1 MRFSNS
7 DVIVIVAGFLTSAF
21 AKPHGHKLKHNHSG
35 KGDQLL
41 KRMDLVA
48 SSPSSHVKAATVP
61 SPTLLAFELN
71 GITISQTEAC
81 QGIKSGALKF
91 ADGTD
96 QSQLCPEQ
104 EVSDASPTPVI
115 PPFQWTA
122 SHDLFTR
129 PGSSTPE
136 QSQRTDKYRQN
147 FDQPSRI
154 RSFTTSPSKK
164 PAVMSFSAA
173 NRELSLNSS
182 NRSVGLDHSHSQGL
196 DTEFVDG
203 KIDCSH
209 FPSDYGPIAIP
220 WINLGGWSGIQYPT
234 VRNQRIIDIR
244 TGVNGG
250 QNCSAGALC
259 SYACPPG
266 YQKSQWP
273 AIQGAS
279 GQSVGGLQCNSDNK
293 LQLTNPELSKNL
305 CIRGTGATKVQN
317 KLSNNAAICRTD
329 YPGTED
335 ETVPLN
341 TQPGTTSELTCPSSS
356 TYFKHRGS
364 PTSAQYYVNNKGVP
378 LEEACRWNVDGSSK
392 GNWAPTYFGVGQD
405 LSGKTWLSI
414 ASTKQNNP
422 SKFVPLDYTA
432 EITGEGLSG
441 KCRVKEGNYC
451 SGDQYGEC
459 NDSGCTVSMAFIIEG
474 SP

>member
-7 DVIVIVAGFLTSAF
+7 VITLIATGFLTSAS
-21 AKPHGHKLKHNHSG
+21 AKPHGHKLKHNHLE

-41 KRMDLVA
+41 RVLNLMA
-48 SSPSSHVKAATVP
+48 RSPASHVKIVTVP
-61 SPTLLAFELN
+61 GPTLLAFELN
-71 GITISQTEAC
+71 GKAISQTEAC
-81 QGIKSGALKF
+81 KGIKDGTLKF
-91 ADGTD
+91 ADSTY
-96 QSQLCPEQ
+96 QSQLCLEHG
-104 EVSDASPTPVI
+104 VSPTSPM
-115 PPFQWTA
+115 
-122 SHDLFTR
+122 S
-129 PGSSTPE
+129 GSSIPKQFQKADE
-136 QSQRTDKYRQN
+136 NRQN
-147 FDQPSRI
+147 FDQPSEI
-154 RSFTTSPSKK
+154 KSFTTSPSKK
-164 PAVMSFSAA
+164 AAVISFAAA
-173 NRELSLNSS
+173 NRESTLNSS
-182 NRSVGLDHSHSQGL
+182 NGSVGLDHSDGQGL

-234 VRNQRIIDIR
+234 VRNQRIIDIK

-273 AIQGAS
+273 AVQGVS

-293 LQLTNPELSKNL
+293 LQLTNPELSKTL

-422 SKFVPLDYTA
+422 TKFVPLDYTA

-441 KCRVKEGNYC
+441 RCRVKEGKYC

-459 NDSGCTVSMAFIIEG
+459 NDSGCTVELLHGEAVYVLSD
-474 SP
+474 

>member
-1 MRFSNS
+1 MRFSKS
-7 DVIVIVAGFLTSAF
+7 VLTLIATGFLTAF
-21 AKPHGHKLKHNHSG
+21 TKPHGHKLKHNHSE
-35 KGDQLL
+35 KRDQLL
-41 KRMDLVA
+41 RILHPRA
-48 SSPSSHVKAATVP
+48 SSPASHVKIVTVP
-61 SPTLLAFELN
+61 GPTLLEFELN
-71 GITISQTEAC
+71 GRTISQTEAC
-81 QGIKSGALKF
+81 QGIKDGTLRF
-91 ADGTD
+91 ADGGY
-96 QSQLCPEQ
+96 QSQLCLEHGI
-104 EVSDASPTPVI
+104 SHGSPM
-115 PPFQWTA
+115 
-122 SHDLFTR
+122 S
-129 PGSSTPE
+129 GSSTPK
-136 QSQRTDKYRQN
+136 QSQRIDKSRPN
-147 FDQPSRI
+147 FDQPSKI
-154 RSFTTSPSKK
+154 KSFTTSPSKQA
-164 PAVMSFSAA
+164 AVISFSAA
-173 NRELSLNSS
+173 NRESSLKSS
-182 NRSVGLDHSHSQGL
+182 NGSVGPDQSDGQGL
-196 DTEFVDG
+196 DREFVDG
-203 KIDCSH
+203 EIDCSH

-234 VRNQRIIDIR
+234 IRDRTIVDIR

-273 AIQGAS
+273 AVQGAS

-293 LQLTNPELSKNL
+293 LQLTNPELSKTL
-305 CIRGTGATKVQN
+305 CIRGTGVTKVQN

-335 ETVPLN
+335 ETIPLN

-364 PTSAQYYVNNKGVP
+364 PTSAQYYVNNKGVS

-405 LSGKTWLSI
+405 LSGKTFLSI

-441 KCRVKEGNYC
+441 RCRVKEGKYC

-459 NDSGCTVSMAFIIEG
+459 NDSGCTVELLHGFAVYVLSD
-474 SP
+474 

>member
-7 DVIVIVAGFLTSAF
+7 VVILVTTGFLTPAF
-21 AKPHGHKLKHNHSG
+21 AKPHGHKLKHNHVG

-41 KRMDLVA
+41 KGMDIVA
-48 SSPSSHVKAATVP
+48 SSPSSHLKAATVP
-61 SPTLLAFELN
+61 GPTLLAFELN
-71 GITISQTEAC
+71 GKTITQTEAC
-81 QGIKSGALKF
+81 QGIRSGTLKF
-91 ADGTD
+91 AESTY
-96 QSQLCPEQ
+96 QSQLCLEDV
-104 EVSDASPTPVI
+104 VSDA
-115 PPFQWTA
+115 PPM
-122 SHDLFTR
+122 

-136 QSQRTDKYRQN
+136 RFQRTDESRQN
-147 FDQPSRI
+147 FNQLSEI
-154 RSFTTSPSKK
+154 KSFTTSPSRKT
-164 PAVMSFSAA
+164 AVISFSEA
-173 NRELSLNSS
+173 NRESSLNSL
-182 NRSVGLDHSHSQGL
+182 NGSVGPDLSDGQGL

-234 VRNQRIIDIR
+234 VRNQRIIDIE

-250 QNCSAGALC
+250 KNCSAGALC

-305 CIRGTGATKVQN
+305 CIKGTGATKVQN

-341 TQPGTTSELTCPSSS
+341 TQPGITSELTCPSSS
-356 TYFKHRGS
+356 TYFKQGDS

-441 KCRVKEGNYC
+441 RCRVKEGKYC

-459 NDSGCTVSMAFIIEG
+459 NDSGCTVELLYGEAVYVLSD
-474 SP
+474 